1 MAVTG
6 NTQKHPSKDLK
17 QNTATSCL
25 NREPRTENRQ
35 PITKNTNMST
45 PYYVSPEQIRQDK
58 EDFVSRGIAQA
69 KEVVVLEYRDGLLM
83 VAENP
88 RKTTFKISEIYDRIA
103 LAAAGRI
110 AEYEILRVVGI
121 RESEVKGFRY
131 YREDVTAR
139 WLTNLYSQHM
149 GAVAQAWDAKPL
161 EIELLVCELGVA
173 DAPAN
178 SGLQNNQ
185 IYHIAF
191 DGIYSEEEKYAVIG
205 GRATAITEILEQRYT
220 DGLEVSAALQLVT
233 ETFRTIEA
241 NAADDYEVNPQT
253 IEVACLEQTAERR
266 KFRRLSTDEVTTLLS

>member
-1 MAVTG
+1 
-6 NTQKHPSKDLK
+6 
-17 QNTATSCL
+17 
-25 NREPRTENRQ
+25 
-35 PITKNTNMST
+35 MST

-58 EDFVSRGIAQA
+58 EDFVRRGIAQA

-88 RKTTFKISEIYDRIA
+88 RKTIYKISEIYDRIA

-110 AEYEILRVVGI
+110 AEYEALRVAGI
-121 RESEVKGFRY
+121 RESEIKGFRY
-131 YREDVTAR
+131 YREDVTAK

-161 EIELLVCELGVA
+161 EIELLVCEVGMA
-173 DAPAN
+173 GSETA
-178 SGLQNNQ
+178 SGLQSNQ

-205 GRATAITEILEQRYT
+205 GRATEITEILEQHYV
-220 DGLEVSAALQLVT
+220 DGLEMSGALQLVT
-233 ETFRTIEA
+233 EAFQTVEA
-241 NAADDYEVNPQT
+241 NADTDNDYEITPQT
-253 IEVACLEQTAERR
+253 IEVACLEQRTERR

>member
-1 MAVTG
+1 
-6 NTQKHPSKDLK
+6 
-17 QNTATSCL
+17 
-25 NREPRTENRQ
+25 
-35 PITKNTNMST
+35 MST

-58 EDFVSRGIAQA
+58 EDFVRRGIAQA
-69 KEVVVLEYRDGLLM
+69 KEVVVLEYQEGLLM

-110 AEYEILRVVGI
+110 AEYEILRVAGI

-131 YREDVTAR
+131 YREDVTAK

-161 EIELLVCELGVA
+161 EIELLVCEVGTT

-178 SGLQNNQ
+178 SGLRNNQ

-205 GRATAITEILEQRYT
+205 GRATAITGILEQRYT
-220 DGLEVSAALQLVT
+220 DGLEMAAALQLIT
-233 ETFRTIEA
+233 DTFRTVESDAEDNYQITPE
-241 NAADDYEVNPQT
+241 T
-253 IEVACLEQTAERR
+253 IEVACLEKTADRR
-266 KFRRLSTDEVTTLLS
+266 KFRRLSADEVTTLLS

>member
-1 MAVTG
+1 M
-6 NTQKHPSKDLK
+6 L
-17 QNTATSCL
+17 
-25 NREPRTENRQ
+25 R
-35 PITKNTNMST
+35 
-45 PYYVSPEQIRQDK
+45 
-58 EDFVSRGIAQA
+58 
-69 KEVVVLEYRDGLLM
+69 
-83 VAENP
+83 NP

-110 AEYEILRVVGI
+110 AEYEILRVAGI

-131 YREDVTAR
+131 YREDVTAK

-161 EIELLVCELGVA
+161 EIELLVCEVGVP
-173 DAPAN
+173 DAPAS

-205 GRATAITEILEQRYT
+205 GRATAITEILEQQYT
-220 DGLEVSAALQLVT
+220 DGLEMQAALQLVT

-241 NAADDYEVNPQT
+241 GAEDDYEITPQT

-266 KFRRLSTDEVTTLLS
+266 KFRRLSTDEITTLLS

>member
-1 MAVTG
+1 
-6 NTQKHPSKDLK
+6 
-17 QNTATSCL
+17 
-25 NREPRTENRQ
+25 
-35 PITKNTNMST
+35 MST

-58 EDFVSRGIAQA
+58 EDFVRRGIAQA

-88 RKTTFKISEIYDRIA
+88 RKTIYKISEIYDRIA

-110 AEYEILRVVGI
+110 AEYEALRVAGI
-121 RESEVKGFRY
+121 RESEIKGFRY
-131 YREDVTAR
+131 YREDVTAK

-161 EIELLVCELGVA
+161 EIELLVCEVGMASTETV
-173 DAPAN
+173 
-178 SGLQNNQ
+178 SRQQSNQ

-205 GRATAITEILEQRYT
+205 GRATAITENLEQHYT
-220 DGLEVSAALQLVT
+220 DGLEMAAALQLVT
-233 ETFRTIEA
+233 EAFQTVESDVNTD
-241 NAADDYEVNPQT
+241 DDYEITPQT

-266 KFRRLSTDEVTTLLS
+266 KFRRLSTEEITDLLS

>member
-1 MAVTG
+1 
-6 NTQKHPSKDLK
+6 
-17 QNTATSCL
+17 
-25 NREPRTENRQ
+25 
-35 PITKNTNMST
+35 MST

-58 EDFVSRGIAQA
+58 EDFVRRGIAQA

-103 LAAAGRI
+103 FAAAGRI

-121 RESEVKGFRY
+121 REAEIKGFRY
-131 YREDVTAR
+131 YREDVTAK

-161 EIELLVCELGVA
+161 EIELLVCELGA
-173 DAPAN
+173 TDAPDGSN
-178 SGLQNNQ
+178 LRNNR

-205 GRATAITEILEQRYT
+205 GRATAITEILQQHYS
-220 DGLEVSAALQLVT
+220 DGLELTAALQLVT
-233 ETFRTIEA
+233 NTFRTVEA
-241 NAADDYEVNPQT
+241 DAEDDYEITPQS
-253 IEVACLEQTAERR
+253 IEVACLEQTVERR
-266 KFRRLSTDEVTTLLS
+266 KFRRLSTDEVTSLLS

>member
-1 MAVTG
+1 
-6 NTQKHPSKDLK
+6 
-17 QNTATSCL
+17 
-25 NREPRTENRQ
+25 
-35 PITKNTNMST
+35 MST

-58 EDFVSRGIAQA
+58 EDFVRHGIAQA

-110 AEYEILRVVGI
+110 AEYEILRVAGI

-131 YREDVTAR
+131 YREDVTAK

-161 EIELLVCELGVA
+161 EIELLVCEVGA
-173 DAPAN
+173 TDAPAG
-178 SGLQNNQ
+178 SELRHNQ

-220 DGLEVSAALQLVT
+220 DGLEMLAALQLVT

-241 NAADDYEVNPQT
+241 DAEDDYEINPQT
-253 IEVACLEQTAERR
+253 IEVACLERTVERR